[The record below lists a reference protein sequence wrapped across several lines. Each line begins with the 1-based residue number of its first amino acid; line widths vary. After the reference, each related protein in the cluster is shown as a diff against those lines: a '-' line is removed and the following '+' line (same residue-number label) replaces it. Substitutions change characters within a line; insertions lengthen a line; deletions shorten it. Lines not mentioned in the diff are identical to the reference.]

1 MTESSDYESVQVF
14 IGVDVGKDTH
24 HAVAINRS
32 GKRLFDK
39 ALPNDENKLRSLISD
54 LKQHGQILLVVD
66 QPATIGALPVA
77 VARSEGVLVGYLPGL
92 AMRRIADL
100 HAGEAKTDAR
110 DAAIIAEAARTLPHA
125 LRTLKLADEQIAELS
140 MLCGFDDDLAAQT
153 TQASNRIRGLL
164 TQIHP
169 ALERVLG
176 PRLDHPAVLDLLQR
190 YPSPEKLAS
199 LGEKKLAA
207 QLCKLAPR
215 LGKRLAADIAQ
226 ALAEQTV
233 VVPGTN
239 AAAVV
244 LPRLALQLITLRK
257 QRDEVALAVE
267 QRVLAHPLYPVLTS
281 MPGVGVRTA
290 ARLLTEVA
298 CRAFASV
305 AHLAAYAGLAP
316 VTRRSGSSIRGEHP
330 SRRGNKALKRAL
342 FLSAFAALRDP
353 LSRAYY
359 TRKMS
364 QGKRHNQALIAL
376 ARRRCDVLFA
386 MMRDGTFIPRRRHN
400 MLDNLIGHPGI
411 PLRLCH
417 RNPPFISGQPDSRL
431 FLRFS
436 PVVMPVKVARCFH
449 DHTGWFNN
457 IRRNILMATPV
468 SLMDDQMVDMAFI
481 TQLTGLTDKWF
492 YKLIK
497 VGGFPAPIK
506 MGRSS
511 RWLKSEV
518 EAWLQAR
525 IAQSRP

>member
-1 MTESSDYESVQVF
+1 MSGPSVTWMPVPAPRGYLVNPYKQGNTMTESRDYESVQVF

-24 HAVAINRS
+24 HAVAVNRS

-39 ALPNDENKLRSLISD
+39 ALPNDENKLRALISD

-100 HAGEAKTDAR
+100 HSGEAKTDAR
-110 DAAIIAEAARTLPHA
+110 DATIIAEAARTLPHA
-125 LRTLKLADEQIAELS
+125 LRSLKLADEQIAELS
-140 MLCGFDDDLAAQT
+140 ML
-153 TQASNRIRGLL
+153 
-164 TQIHP
+164 IHP

-190 YPSPEKLAS
+190 YPSPEKLAL
-199 LGEKKLAA
+199 LGEKKLAT

-215 LGKRLAADIAQ
+215 LGKRLAADITQ
-226 ALAEQTV
+226 ALTQQTV
-233 VVPGTN
+233 IVPGTN
-239 AAAVV
+239 AAVVV

-257 QRDEVALAVE
+257 QREEVALEVE

-298 CRAFASV
+298 CRAFASA

-330 SRRGNKALKRAL
+330 SRRGNKRLKRAL

-353 LSRAYY
+353 ISRAYY

-386 MMRDGTFIPRRRHN
+386 MMRDGTFY
-400 MLDNLIGHPGI
+400 
-411 PLRLCH
+411 
-417 RNPPFISGQPDSRL
+417 
-431 FLRFS
+431 
-436 PVVMPVKVARCFH
+436 
-449 DHTGWFNN
+449 
-457 IRRNILMATPV
+457 TPQV
-468 SLMDDQMVDMAFI
+468 
-481 TQLTGLTDKWF
+481 
-492 YKLIK
+492 
-497 VGGFPAPIK
+497 
-506 MGRSS
+506 
-511 RWLKSEV
+511 
-518 EAWLQAR
+518 
-525 IAQSRP
+525 

>member
-1 MTESSDYESVQVF
+1 MPVPAPRGYLVNPYKQGDRMTGSSDYESVQVF

-24 HAVAINRS
+24 HAVAVNRS

-92 AMRRIADL
+92 SMRCIADL

-110 DAAIIAEAARTLPHA
+110 DAAIIAEVGC
-125 LRTLKLADEQIAELS
+125 ELS
-140 MLCGFDDDLAAQT
+140 MICGFDDDLAAQA
-153 TQASNRIRGLL
+153 TQASNRICGLL

-176 PRLDHPAVLDLLQR
+176 PWLDHSAVLDLLQR

-199 LGEKKLAA
+199 QGEKRLAS

-215 LGKRLAADIAQ
+215 LGKRLAAGITQ

-239 AAAVV
+239 AAVVV

-257 QRDEVALAVE
+257 QRDEVAMEVE
-267 QRVLAHPLYPVLTS
+267 QRVLTHPLYPVLTS

-298 CRAFASV
+298 CRAFAST

-316 VTRRSGSSIRGEHP
+316 VTRRSGSSIRGERP
-330 SRRGNKALKRAL
+330 SRRGNKTLKRAL
-342 FLSAFAALRDP
+342 FLSTRPDIQGLLHTQNEPGKATQPGAYRPGKAAL
-353 LSRAYY
+353 
-359 TRKMS
+359 
-364 QGKRHNQALIAL
+364 
-376 ARRRCDVLFA
+376 
-386 MMRDGTFIPRRRHN
+386 
-400 MLDNLIGHPGI
+400 
-411 PLRLCH
+411 
-417 RNPPFISGQPDSRL
+417 
-431 FLRFS
+431 
-436 PVVMPVKVARCFH
+436 
-449 DHTGWFNN
+449 
-457 IRRNILMATPV
+457 
-468 SLMDDQMVDMAFI
+468 
-481 TQLTGLTDKWF
+481 
-492 YKLIK
+492 
-497 VGGFPAPIK
+497 
-506 MGRSS
+506 
-511 RWLKSEV
+511 
-518 EAWLQAR
+518 
-525 IAQSRP
+525 